1 MLTIALGEHVTRALR
16 ELEASSNAYRTI
28 VERDV
33 KLRQIMKRTRFT
45 AEEEQGIVHS
55 RLGVVDTC
63 ISKDIMLELR
73 QEQPSLGTGR
83 PYFFFSH
90 NPVICGLF
98 QFALLLNLQREAF
111 SELNASGYGLS
122 VAHLYNATR
131 TENYLT
137 TIWPDMEKMIE
148 LREGELFAG
157 GTPKT
162 VDQYISNILRVN
174 GVSIVNFAKDSRS
187 NWKKKAT
194 NGPRQLE
201 TPEIMESF
209 KKLLCKT
216 DDTPTDISMDLIE
229 AMLHKM
235 AQTQSVKRKEQGL
248 IRERWQRNHTLTP
261 IELLKL
267 LEQCMAEEEPK
278 LAFNYFAIYQSSFLL
293 LASIKVELGTEF
305 TNWLDREF
313 PNHDSNDNRL
323 LRYLPYYVFG
333 KLPEVQKKSKAATT
347 EDNILARVGRVIDDF
362 VCRKAKDPSPTI
374 AGGFNDQDL
383 TTDFEHGTQNGVCI
397 HWGRCD
403 RTAYFAN
410 QKSE

>member
-1 MLTIALGEHVTRALR
+1 
-16 ELEASSNAYRTI
+16 
-28 VERDV
+28 
-33 KLRQIMKRTRFT
+33 MKRSRFT
-45 AEEEQGIVHS
+45 AEDEQGIMHS
-55 RLGVVDTC
+55 RLRVVDAC
-63 ISKDIMLELR
+63 ISKDVMLELR

-98 QFALLLNLQREAF
+98 QFALLLKLQRQ
-111 SELNASGYGLS
+111 SIIDLNASGYGLS
-122 VAHLYNATR
+122 VAHLYNAAQTD
-131 TENYLT
+131 NHLT
-137 TIWPDMEKMIE
+137 TIWPDMERMIE

-162 VDQYISNILRVN
+162 VDQYILNILRVT

-194 NGPRQLE
+194 NGPHQLE

-209 KKLLCKT
+209 EKLLCNP
-216 DDTPTDISMDLIE
+216 DDTPTEISMDLIE
-229 AMLHKM
+229 AMLHRM
-235 AQTQSVKRKEQGL
+235 AHTQSVKRKDQGL

-293 LASIKVELGTEF
+293 LASIKVALGTEF
-305 TNWLDREF
+305 TDWLNRNF

-323 LRYLPYYVFG
+323 LHYLPFYVFG
-333 KLPEVQKKSKAATT
+333 KLETVQEKSKAVTT
-347 EDNILARVGRVIDDF
+347 GDNILARVGRVIDDF
-362 VCRKAKDPSPTI
+362 VSRRAKDLSPTI

-383 TTDFEHGTQNGVCI
+383 ATDFEHGTQNGVCI

-403 RTAYFAN
+403 RTGTFAN
-410 QKSE
+410 QTSE